1 MGQGGVHAALP
12 MEAAMYSIV
21 PFTAGAV
28 IAVGILSAFA
38 PMNLIP
44 IEDSPAITRAQ
55 AAPSNGTPA
64 VPPGK
69 GGPGDIK
76 GGGSSDGS
84 TGPTRPNANTAD
96 SGDANK
102 ATQDKRPHHQRPGQ
116 PDPAQPAPAT
126 K

>member
-1 MGQGGVHAALP
+1 
-12 MEAAMYSIV
+12 MYSIV

-38 PMNLIP
+38 PMGVISV
-44 IEDSPAITRAQ
+44 EDSPAISQAQ
-55 AAPSNGTPA
+55 ATPSGSTPT
-64 VPPGK
+64 VPSGK
-69 GGPGDIK
+69 GGPGDLK

-102 ATQDKRPHHQRPGQ
+102 ATQDKRLRTHKPEQ
-116 PDPAQPAPAT
+116 PEPMPPAPTT

>member
-1 MGQGGVHAALP
+1 
-12 MEAAMYSIV
+12 MYSIV

-38 PMNLIP
+38 PISLISVD
-44 IEDSPAITRAQ
+44 DSPVISQAQ
-55 AAPSNGTPA
+55 AAPSNGA
-64 VPPGK
+64 PPISPSK
-69 GGPGDIK
+69 GGPGNLK

-84 TGPTRPNANTAD
+84 TGPNRPNANTAD

-102 ATQDKRPHHQRPGQ
+102 AMQGKRLHPQRPGAAE
-116 PDPAQPAPAT
+116 PAQPALVT

>member
-1 MGQGGVHAALP
+1 
-12 MEAAMYSIV
+12 MYSIV

-28 IAVGILSAFA
+28 IAVGLLSAFA
-38 PMNLIP
+38 PIADIAIP
-44 IEDSPAITRAQ
+44 DSPVIAQ
-55 AAPSNGTPA
+55 ASAASSSA
-64 VPPGK
+64 VPSGK

-84 TGPTRPNANTAD
+84 TGPNRPNANTAD

-102 ATQDKRPHHQRPGQ
+102 AVQDKRLREQTPGRT
-116 PDPAQPAPAT
+116 DPVQPAPAT

>member
-1 MGQGGVHAALP
+1 
-12 MEAAMYSIV
+12 MYSIV
-21 PFTAGAV
+21 PFAAGAV

-38 PMNLIP
+38 PMSAIS
-44 IEDSPAITRAQ
+44 IDDSPVIAKAQ
-55 AAPSNGTPA
+55 AASPGGTPVSPA
-64 VPPGK
+64 PSGK

-84 TGPTRPNANTAD
+84 TGPNRPNANTAD

-102 ATQDKRPHHQRPGQ
+102 AAPDPERPGPQQ
-116 PDPAQPAPAT
+116 PKQSDPLQPAAPTT

>member
-1 MGQGGVHAALP
+1 
-12 MEAAMYSIV
+12 MYSIV

-38 PMNLIP
+38 PMGIGSISN
-44 IEDSPAITRAQ
+44 SPAIAQ
-55 AAPSNGTPA
+55 AAPPSTGPVGSA
-64 VPPGK
+64 PSGK
-69 GGPGDIK
+69 GGPGDIR

-84 TGPTRPNANTAD
+84 TGPNRPNANTAD

-102 ATQDKRPHHQRPGQ
+102 AVQDKRLRQQ
-116 PDPAQPAPAT
+116 SQQADPAQPAPAT